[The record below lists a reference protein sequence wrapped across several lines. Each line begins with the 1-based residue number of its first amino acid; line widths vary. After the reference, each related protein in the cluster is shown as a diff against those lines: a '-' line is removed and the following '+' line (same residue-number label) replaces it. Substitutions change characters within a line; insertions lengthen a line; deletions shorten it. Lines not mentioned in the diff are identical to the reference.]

1 MPRNMFLFNNAIYL
15 LPYTGVG
22 SGITRALDED
32 INVTFMNNDRHRNLS
47 SRFGEKKVTKS
58 RVKVTKSVT
67 KSRVKVTKSVTKSRK
82 KVTKSKT
89 LTLDLDTLALT

>member
-32 INVTFMNNDRHRNLS
+32 INVTFMNNDKAQEFVITVWREESNQV
-47 SRFGEKKVTKS
+47 GNQVEE
-58 RVKVTKSVT
+58 
-67 KSRVKVTKSVTKSRK
+67 

-89 LTLDLDTLALT
+89 LTLDLDTLTPTMTLDLDTLAPT